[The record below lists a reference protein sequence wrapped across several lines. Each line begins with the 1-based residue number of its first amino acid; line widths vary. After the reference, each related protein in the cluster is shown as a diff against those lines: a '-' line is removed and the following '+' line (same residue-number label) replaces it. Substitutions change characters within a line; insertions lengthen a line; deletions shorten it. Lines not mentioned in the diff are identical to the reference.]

1 MCLRNHWDSMILTI
15 AISALFLETTF
26 LIFRLQVRP
35 LDVLN
40 ELKSMQR
47 IDENRDVQL
56 LEILGNLRAELNT
69 RVGALDAKLEAKE
82 KKP

>member
-47 IDENRDVQL
+47 IDENREVRL
-56 LEILGNLRAELNT
+56 LEVLGDLRAELVT
-69 RVGALDAKLEAKE
+69 RTGAVEAKLEAKE